1 MTDWDISTLPAA
13 IAGLRDR
20 AQELQDYPGR
30 LHVQGVWFGG
40 PAKAADDIA
49 VYDPV
54 TGERSDADLVGG
66 SRLASP
72 RMSWGFQRILDDID
86 DERPVHAKENIT
98 EERVCHLAHDFG
110 ADCPNCHGFGTY
122 ATTRTVYT
130 RPLAR
135 ALVKLSHA
143 KSKVQPHPLVIIAGL
158 LAEGFSIERTAM
170 RYGVII
176 MSADQ
181 RKTEEA
187 RILSAI
193 RALRNRYEETVLGPA
208 PKWTELSEAQQNAE
222 DAA

>member
-30 LHVQGVWFGG
+30 LHVHEVTPRDLLGAPKFS
-40 PAKAADDIA
+40 PAMWRHLTGSIHASH
-49 VYDPV
+49 PV
-54 TGERSDADLVGG
+54 
-66 SRLASP
+66 
-72 RMSWGFQRILDDID
+72 
-86 DERPVHAKENIT
+86 T
-98 EERVCHLAHDFG
+98 EERICPLRHDT
-110 ADCPNCHGFGTY
+110 ADCPRCGGLGTY
-122 ATTRTVYT
+122 TATRDVYT

-187 RILSAI
+187 RILAAI
-193 RALRNRYEETVLGPA
+193 RALRSRYEETDLRA
-208 PKWTELSEAQQNAE
+208 DPKWTELSEAQQRAE